1 MTSRDRILAR
11 RAKFLAAATVAT
23 GVLACSSSAEA
34 CLSIAPTDTG
44 SDTSAE
50 PCLFA
55 PYDSGRE
62 DTFDANDATE
72 SGTDA
77 SETSITD
84 SASDTKDT
92 GPTPCLVPPLDSGS

>member
-11 RAKFLAAATVAT
+11 RAKFLAAATVAS

-34 CLSIAPTDTG
+34 CLSIAPSETG

-62 DTFDANDATE
+62 DTLDAHDALE

-77 SETSITD
+77 SETSVTD
-84 SASDTKDT
+84 SRADAVDT
-92 GPTPCLVPPLDSGS
+92 GPMPCLIPPLDSGS